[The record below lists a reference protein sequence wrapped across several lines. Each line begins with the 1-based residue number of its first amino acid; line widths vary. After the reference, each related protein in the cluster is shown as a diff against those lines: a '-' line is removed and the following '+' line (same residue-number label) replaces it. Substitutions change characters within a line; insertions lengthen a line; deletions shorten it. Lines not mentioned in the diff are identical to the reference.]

1 MTESNTTSTAVHMVI
16 VRQWGCHTA
25 TVVVLF
31 LGVYG
36 PFFTCQEMPPEF
48 NCSKFDTATNLR
60 LSCFFL
66 WLSTNFKKL
75 FKKKKKKS
83 LSPFIL
89 PAVDVNFVR
98 LVMERH
104 CLSVP

>member
-36 PFFTCQEMPPEF
+36 PFFTCQEMAPEF
-48 NCSKFDTATNLR
+48 ILQ
-60 LSCFFL
+60 
-66 WLSTNFKKL
+66 
-75 FKKKKKKS
+75 S
-83 LSPFIL
+83 LTRPQT
-89 PAVDVNFVR
+89 
-98 LVMERH
+98 
-104 CLSVP
+104 